1 MPRPNARRLA
11 IALLAGAAG
20 VALNLVPLPAVAR
33 LWPGRVVTLPIA
45 ILYGPWYGLLSALIA
60 AAPFR
65 AAVVLPVVFS
75 LEALIVGAFARRG
88 KPTLVA
94 GAPLWVAT
102 AGSLGVVARAGGLGS
117 PRASVCPRAL

>member
-1 MPRPNARRLA
+1 MTRPNARRLA

-20 VALNLVPLPAVAR
+20 AALNLVPLPAVAR
-33 LWPGRVVTLPIA
+33 LWPGRVATLPIA

-88 KPTLVA
+88 KPTLVG
-94 GAPLWVAT
+94 GALLWVVT
-102 AGSLGVVARAGGLGS
+102 AVTFALAPGAFGL
-117 PRASVCPRAL
+117 